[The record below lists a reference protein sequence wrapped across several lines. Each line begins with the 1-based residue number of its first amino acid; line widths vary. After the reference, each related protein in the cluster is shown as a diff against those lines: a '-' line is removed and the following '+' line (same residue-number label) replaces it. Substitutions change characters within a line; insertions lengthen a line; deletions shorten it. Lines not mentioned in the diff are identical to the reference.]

1 MPPPWNGRGAGKRGE
16 KVGNTGRALAW
27 CVAYRS
33 MSRQAAASTGTMRG
47 EAELPR
53 RVTPIGATDLGLRSG
68 FDPPEEEEEEEGLF
82 VFIG

>member
-1 MPPPWNGRGAGKRGE
+1 
-16 KVGNTGRALAW
+16 
-27 CVAYRS
+27 
-33 MSRQAAASTGTMRG
+33 MRG

-82 VFIG
+82 VFIGYCRGTQGARC